1 VTVKGL
7 GDFMKQAQDMQERM
21 QQVQQEIANLEVHGE
36 SGAGLVQ
43 VTMNGRHEVKRVN
56 IDASLMSEEK
66 DVLEDL
72 VAAACNDAVHKA
84 EAAQQEKMSG
94 IASGLGLPLDKL
106 PF

>member
-1 VTVKGL
+1 MKGI
-7 GDFMKQAQDMQERM
+7 GDFMKQAQDMQARM
-21 QQVQQEIANLEVHGE
+21 QEMQQEIASLEVRGE

-43 VTMNGRHEVKRVN
+43 IVINGRHEVKAVT
-56 IDASLMSEEK
+56 IDASLMDEAK

-84 EAAQQEKMSG
+84 EAVQQEKMSG
-94 IASGLGLPLDKL
+94 MAAGLGLPIDKL